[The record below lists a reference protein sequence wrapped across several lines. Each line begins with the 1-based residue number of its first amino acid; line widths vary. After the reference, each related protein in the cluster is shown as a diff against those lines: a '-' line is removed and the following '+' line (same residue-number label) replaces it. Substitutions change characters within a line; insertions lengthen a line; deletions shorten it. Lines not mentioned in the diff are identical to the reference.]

1 MSLWLGLSPM
11 LLALGG
17 AIVAMV
23 FDGAGKRS
31 LAVAGGSMFLFAAA
45 VVSAWLGFNADLALL
60 DGVAIAV
67 GKGYSMVSAA
77 VYLVAAITLIGGSTY
92 LAEAR
97 FGGQVAALTSL
108 LAAASSLLASSLDL
122 LLVIIALETIAILS
136 YALVSVSRSR
146 RGDEAAMKYFIQG
159 AVATGFALYAFSI
172 LFALYGGSTYLPQI
186 AGAAGE
192 MAGSAALLAMV
203 LLVGMY
209 AYKLSAFPLH
219 SWAPDA
225 YETAPASVTA
235 FMGTAPKLAVL
246 ASLMLVFPLMGFSAE
261 GFSTAGYFVLA
272 LLAVASIL
280 FGNLTGLKQTSFTR
294 MLAYS
299 GIAQMGYA
307 LVGASAMFAAAGN
320 RTAFSVLIMGIAY
333 AVAAAGAFMGAHA
346 VSAALP
352 AWDGSVAGLA
362 GIGRKRPLLAAAMTV
377 MMLSLT
383 GIPLFAGFW
392 GKFLAFADAV
402 VTGNIWLAV
411 IGMLGSV
418 ISFGYYGNVIRSM
431 YLEEPAALP
440 ELSVGADTLAEG
452 TPDTVAESATIVL
465 ALLVIGIGI
474 LPLFAGFDALVPLF
488 RML

>member
-11 LLALGG
+11 LLALAG
-17 AIVAMV
+17 AIAAMA

-31 LAVAGGSMFLFAAA
+31 AAVTFGSMFLFSAA
-45 VVSAWLGFNADLALL
+45 VVSGWLGFNADLALL
-60 DGVAIAV
+60 DGVAVAV
-67 GKGYSMVSAA
+67 GKGYSMVSMV
-77 VYLVAAITLIGGSTY
+77 VYLIAAITLLGGSTY
-92 LAEAR
+92 LAEVP

-108 LAAASSLLASSLDL
+108 LAAASALLASSLDL

-172 LFALYGGSTYLPQI
+172 LFALYGGSAFLPEI
-186 AGAAGE
+186 AGTAGE
-192 MAGSAALLAMV
+192 LAGPAALLAMV
-203 LLVGMY
+203 LLMGMY
-209 AYKLSAFPLH
+209 AYKLGAFPFH

-225 YETAPASVTA
+225 YETAVPSVTA

-246 ASLMLVFPLMGFSAE
+246 TSLMLVFPLLGFSAQ

-307 LVGASAMFAAAGN
+307 LVGASAMFAASGARN
-320 RTAFSVLIMGIAY
+320 AFAVIVAGIAY
-333 AVAAAGAFMGAHA
+333 SIGAAGAFMGAQA
-346 VSAALP
+346 VRAALP

-362 GIGRKRPLLAAAMTV
+362 GIGRKRPLLAAAMAV

-392 GKFLAFADAV
+392 GKFLAFADAI
-402 VTGNIWLAV
+402 VTGNTWLAV

-418 ISFGYYGNVIRSM
+418 ISFGYYGNVIRAM

-440 ELSVGADTLAEG
+440 EFSVGADKLAEG

-465 ALLVIGIGI
+465 ALLVIVIGI
-474 LPLFAGFDALVPLF
+474 LPLFAGFDALIPLF
-488 RML
+488 RTL